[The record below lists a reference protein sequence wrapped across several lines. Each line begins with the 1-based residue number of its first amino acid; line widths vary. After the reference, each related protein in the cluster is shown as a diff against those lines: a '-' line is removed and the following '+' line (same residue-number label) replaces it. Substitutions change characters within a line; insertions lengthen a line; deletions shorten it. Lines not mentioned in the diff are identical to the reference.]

1 MHVLVRDLISDRL
14 RAAVADVQ
22 REGAL
27 PAFDVPASVLLERP
41 QKPEHGDFA
50 SSLPLRVT
58 KAAGR
63 PPLEIAQAIAGAITL
78 DGPIGEVFVAPPGF
92 VNFRLSGD
100 WLRAQV
106 DAIRDAGDT
115 FGCTDTGAGKRVQVE
130 FVSVNPTGPVHVGHA
145 RGAVLG
151 SALAQA
157 LEAAG
162 FDVTREYYVNDAGTQ
177 MELFYRSAFARY
189 AEALGRTDIPL
200 PTDGYQGA
208 YLTDLGKELA
218 ARHGSR
224 FLEMEREAAVAEL
237 GEEGLNRMLDVIRTD
252 LNRIGVEFDVW
263 FRERSLFDDGL
274 FDETMQFLRES
285 GYTAEHDGA
294 EWFTSTALGDEKDNV
309 IVRSTG
315 APTYFASDIA
325 YHRDKFVRRGYDRV
339 INIWGADHQGHVPRM
354 KAVMQALGLDPE
366 RLTILISQLVTLK
379 FGGDLVRASKRSGN
393 IITLGDL
400 VDVVGADACRYF
412 FLARAAE
419 SQMEFDLEL
428 ARRASNENPVLL
440 RAVRSCPNRGH
451 TAAGERAGRYVG
463 GRRRFAVGG
472 RCGVGAGAQD
482 AAAAG
487 VGRRYRGDAG
497 ASLLAALRGGAGDG
511 VPLVL
516 RPLPCAL
523 RRACRCAADEGSAEA
538 GGGCADG
545 AVAYAGVDGDERTDD
560 DVAFGSPLA
569 RSALTRCFASTSPR
583 VRGEQTLV
591 TPPKSHR
598 PCAPTGSRDA
608 RFPAF
613 AGTVGSFGA
622 RR

>member
-1 MHVLVRDLISDRL
+1 MLVRDLISDRL

-22 REGAL
+22 REGVL
-27 PAFDVPASVLLERP
+27 PAFDVPASVLVERP

-58 KAAGR
+58 KAVGR
-63 PPLEIAQAIAGAITL
+63 PPLEIAQAIAGTITP

-106 DAIRDAGDT
+106 DVIRDAGDT

-151 SALAQA
+151 SALAKA

-177 MELFYRSAFARY
+177 MDLFYRSAFARY
-189 AEALGRTDIPL
+189 AEALGRTDVPL

-208 YLTDLGKELA
+208 YLTDLGTELA
-218 ARHGSR
+218 GRHGSR
-224 FLEMEREAAVAEL
+224 FLEMERDAAIAEL
-237 GEEGLNRMLDVIRTD
+237 GEEGLNRMLDVIRAD

-274 FDETMQFLRES
+274 FDETMRFLRES
-285 GYTAEHDGA
+285 GYTEEHDGA

-400 VDVVGADACRYF
+400 VDEVGADACRYF

-428 ARRASNENPVLL
+428 ARRASNENPVFYVQYAHARIAGILRQANERGVTWEDGDVSLL
-440 RAVRSCPNRGH
+440 VDDAESALVRKMLLLPELVEAIAVTLAPHSLPH
-451 TAAGERAGRYVG
+451 YAVELATAFHWFYDHCRVLSAEPA
-463 GRRRFAVGG
+463 
-472 RCGVGAGAQD
+472 D
-482 AAAAG
+482 
-487 VGRRYRGDAG
+487 
-497 ASLLAALRGGAGDG
+497 ASLMKARLKL
-511 VPLVL
+511 
-516 RPLPCAL
+516 
-523 RRACRCAADEGSAEA
+523 AEA
-538 GGGCADG
+538 AQT
-545 AVAYAGVDGDERTDD
+545 ALSRTL
-560 DVAFGSPLA
+560 GLMGM
-569 RSALTRCFASTSPR
+569 SAPMTM
-583 VRGEQTLV
+583 
-591 TPPKSHR
+591 
-598 PCAPTGSRDA
+598 
-608 RFPAF
+608 
-613 AGTVGSFGA
+613 
-622 RR
+622 

>member
-27 PAFDVPASVLLERP
+27 PAFDVPASVLVERP

-58 KAAGR
+58 KAVGR
-63 PPLEIAQAIAGAITL
+63 PPLEIAQAIAGAITP

-177 MELFYRSAFARY
+177 MDLFYRSAFARY

-208 YLTDLGKELA
+208 YLTDLGTELA

-224 FLEMEREAAVAEL
+224 FLEMERDAAVAEL

-428 ARRASNENPVLL
+428 ARRASSENPVYYVQYAHARIAGIL
-440 RAVRSCPNRGH
+440 RQANERGV
-451 TAAGERAGRYVG
+451 TWE
-463 GRRRFAVGG
+463 
-472 RCGVGAGAQD
+472 D
-482 AAAAG
+482 
-487 VGRRYRGDAG
+487 GDV
-497 ASLLAALRGGAGDG
+497 SLLVDDAESALVRKMLLLPELVDAIAVTLAPHSLPHYAVELATAFHWFYDHCR
-511 VPLVL
+511 VLSADPADAPLMKARL
-516 RPLPCAL
+516 KL
-523 RRACRCAADEGSAEA
+523 AEA
-538 GGGCADG
+538 AQT
-545 AVAYAGVDGDERTDD
+545 ALSRTL
-560 DVAFGSPLA
+560 GLMGM
-569 RSALTRCFASTSPR
+569 SAPMTM
-583 VRGEQTLV
+583 
-591 TPPKSHR
+591 
-598 PCAPTGSRDA
+598 
-608 RFPAF
+608 
-613 AGTVGSFGA
+613 
-622 RR
+622 

>member
-1 MHVLVRDLISDRL
+1 MLVLVRDLISDRL

-27 PAFDVPASVLLERP
+27 PAFDVPAFVLVERP

-58 KAAGR
+58 KAVGR
-63 PPLEIAQAIAGAITL
+63 PPLEIAQAIAGAITP

-106 DAIRDAGDT
+106 DAVRDAGDT

-200 PTDGYQGA
+200 PPDGYQGA
-208 YLTDLGKELA
+208 YLTDLGTELA

-224 FLEMEREAAVAEL
+224 FLEMERDAAVAEL

-274 FDETMQFLRES
+274 FDETMRFLRES

-428 ARRASNENPVLL
+428 ARRASNENPVYYVQYAHARIAGIL
-440 RAVRSCPNRGH
+440 RQANERGV
-451 TAAGERAGRYVG
+451 TWE
-463 GRRRFAVGG
+463 
-472 RCGVGAGAQD
+472 D
-482 AAAAG
+482 
-487 VGRRYRGDAG
+487 GDV
-497 ASLLAALRGGAGDG
+497 SLLVDDAESALVRKMLLL
-511 VPLVL
+511 PELVDAIAVTL
-516 RPLPCAL
+516 APHSLPHYAVEL
-523 RRACRCAADEGSAEA
+523 ATAFHWFYDHCRVLSAEP
-538 GGGCADG
+538 AD
-545 AVAYAGVDGDERTDD
+545 APLMKARLKLAEAAQTALSRTL
-560 DVAFGSPLA
+560 GLMGM
-569 RSALTRCFASTSPR
+569 SAPMTM
-583 VRGEQTLV
+583 
-591 TPPKSHR
+591 
-598 PCAPTGSRDA
+598 
-608 RFPAF
+608 
-613 AGTVGSFGA
+613 
-622 RR
+622 

>member
-1 MHVLVRDLISDRL
+1 MSAYAFWGVHVLVRDLISDRL

-27 PAFDVPASVLLERP
+27 PAFDVPASVLVERP

-58 KAAGR
+58 KAVGR
-63 PPLEIAQAIAGAITL
+63 PPLEIAQAIAGAITP

-208 YLTDLGKELA
+208 YLTDLGTELA

-224 FLEMEREAAVAEL
+224 FLEMERDAAVAEL

-400 VDVVGADACRYF
+400 VDEVGADACRYF

-428 ARRASNENPVLL
+428 ARRASSENPVYYVQYAHARIAGIL
-440 RAVRSCPNRGH
+440 RQANERGV
-451 TAAGERAGRYVG
+451 TWE
-463 GRRRFAVGG
+463 
-472 RCGVGAGAQD
+472 D
-482 AAAAG
+482 
-487 VGRRYRGDAG
+487 GDV
-497 ASLLAALRGGAGDG
+497 SLLVDDAESALVRKMLLL
-511 VPLVL
+511 PELVDAIAVTL
-516 RPLPCAL
+516 APHSLPHYAVEL
-523 RRACRCAADEGSAEA
+523 ATAFHWFYDHCRVLSAEP
-538 GGGCADG
+538 AD
-545 AVAYAGVDGDERTDD
+545 APLMKARLKLAEAAQTALSRTL
-560 DVAFGSPLA
+560 GLMGM
-569 RSALTRCFASTSPR
+569 SAPMTM
-583 VRGEQTLV
+583 
-591 TPPKSHR
+591 
-598 PCAPTGSRDA
+598 
-608 RFPAF
+608 
-613 AGTVGSFGA
+613 
-622 RR
+622 

>member
-22 REGAL
+22 REGVL
-27 PAFDVPASVLLERP
+27 PAFDVPASVLVERP

-58 KAAGR
+58 KAVGR
-63 PPLEIAQAIAGAITL
+63 PPLEIAQAIAGVITP

-106 DAIRDAGDT
+106 DVIRDAGDT

-177 MELFYRSAFARY
+177 MDLFYRSAFARY

-208 YLTDLGKELA
+208 YLTDLGTELA

-224 FLEMEREAAVAEL
+224 FLEMERDAAIAEL
-237 GEEGLNRMLDVIRTD
+237 GEEGLNRMLDVIRAD

-263 FRERSLFDDGL
+263 FRERSLFDGGL
-274 FDETMQFLRES
+274 FDETMRFLRES

-294 EWFTSTALGDEKDNV
+294 EWFTSTALGNEKDNV

-400 VDVVGADACRYF
+400 VDEVGADACRYF

-428 ARRASNENPVLL
+428 ARRASNENPVFYVQYAHARIAGIL
-440 RAVRSCPNRGH
+440 RQANERGV
-451 TAAGERAGRYVG
+451 TWE
-463 GRRRFAVGG
+463 
-472 RCGVGAGAQD
+472 D
-482 AAAAG
+482 
-487 VGRRYRGDAG
+487 GDV
-497 ASLLAALRGGAGDG
+497 SLLVDDAESALVRKMLLL
-511 VPLVL
+511 PELVDAIAVTL
-516 RPLPCAL
+516 APHSLPHYAVEL
-523 RRACRCAADEGSAEA
+523 ATAFHWFYDHCRVLSAEP
-538 GGGCADG
+538 AD
-545 AVAYAGVDGDERTDD
+545 APLMKARLKLAEAAQTALSRTL
-560 DVAFGSPLA
+560 GLMGM
-569 RSALTRCFASTSPR
+569 SAPMTM
-583 VRGEQTLV
+583 
-591 TPPKSHR
+591 
-598 PCAPTGSRDA
+598 
-608 RFPAF
+608 
-613 AGTVGSFGA
+613 
-622 RR
+622 

>member
-1 MHVLVRDLISDRL
+1 MSGHGGQLLSLSAYAFWGVHVLVRDLISDRL

-22 REGAL
+22 REGVL
-27 PAFDVPASVLLERP
+27 PAFDVPASVLVERP

-58 KAAGR
+58 KAVGR
-63 PPLEIAQAIAGAITL
+63 PPLEIAQAIAGAITP

-106 DAIRDAGDT
+106 DVIRDAGDT

-177 MELFYRSAFARY
+177 MDLFYRSAFARY

-208 YLTDLGKELA
+208 YLTDLGTELA

-224 FLEMEREAAVAEL
+224 FLEMERDAAIAEL
-237 GEEGLNRMLDVIRTD
+237 GEEGLNRMLDVIRAD

-274 FDETMQFLRES
+274 FDETMRFLRES

-400 VDVVGADACRYF
+400 VDEVGADACRYF

-428 ARRASNENPVLL
+428 ARRASNENPVFYVQYAHARIAGIL
-440 RAVRSCPNRGH
+440 RQANERGV
-451 TAAGERAGRYVG
+451 TWE
-463 GRRRFAVGG
+463 
-472 RCGVGAGAQD
+472 D
-482 AAAAG
+482 
-487 VGRRYRGDAG
+487 GDV
-497 ASLLAALRGGAGDG
+497 SLLVDDAESALVRKMLLL
-511 VPLVL
+511 PELVEAIAVTL
-516 RPLPCAL
+516 APHSLPHYAVEL
-523 RRACRCAADEGSAEA
+523 ATAFHWFYDHCRVLSAEP
-538 GGGCADG
+538 AD
-545 AVAYAGVDGDERTDD
+545 APLMKARLKLAEAAQTALSRTL
-560 DVAFGSPLA
+560 GLMGM
-569 RSALTRCFASTSPR
+569 SAPMTM
-583 VRGEQTLV
+583 
-591 TPPKSHR
+591 
-598 PCAPTGSRDA
+598 
-608 RFPAF
+608 
-613 AGTVGSFGA
+613 
-622 RR
+622 

>member
-1 MHVLVRDLISDRL
+1 MLVRDLISDRL

-22 REGAL
+22 REGVL
-27 PAFDVPASVLLERP
+27 PAFDVPASVLVERP

-58 KAAGR
+58 KAVRR
-63 PPLEIAQAIAGAITL
+63 PPLEIAQAIAGAITP

-106 DAIRDAGDT
+106 DVIRDAGDT

-177 MELFYRSAFARY
+177 MDLFYRSAFARY

-208 YLTDLGKELA
+208 YLTDLGTELA

-224 FLEMEREAAVAEL
+224 FLEMERDAAIAEL

-274 FDETMQFLRES
+274 FDETMRFLRES

-400 VDVVGADACRYF
+400 VDEVGADACRYF

-428 ARRASNENPVLL
+428 ARRASNENPVFYVQYAHARIAGIL
-440 RAVRSCPNRGH
+440 RQANERGV
-451 TAAGERAGRYVG
+451 TWE
-463 GRRRFAVGG
+463 
-472 RCGVGAGAQD
+472 D
-482 AAAAG
+482 
-487 VGRRYRGDAG
+487 GDV
-497 ASLLAALRGGAGDG
+497 SLLVDDAESALVRKMLLL
-511 VPLVL
+511 PELVEAIAVTL
-516 RPLPCAL
+516 APHSLPHYAVEL
-523 RRACRCAADEGSAEA
+523 ATAFHWFYDHCRVLSAEP
-538 GGGCADG
+538 AD
-545 AVAYAGVDGDERTDD
+545 APLMKARLKLAEAAQTALSRTL
-560 DVAFGSPLA
+560 GLMGM
-569 RSALTRCFASTSPR
+569 SAPMTM
-583 VRGEQTLV
+583 
-591 TPPKSHR
+591 
-598 PCAPTGSRDA
+598 
-608 RFPAF
+608 
-613 AGTVGSFGA
+613 
-622 RR
+622 